1 MEDPPAVY
9 GGPCPLPR
17 LGFWLS
23 QWLFS
28 ICTRF
33 IHGSQVPV
41 SWPWWCF
48 VTQLNRP
55 GLAWCCV
62 PTDVIIVVP
71 PPSPFSPQMLPGR
84 VALATQGCTLPPGLS
99 VPWSWASSRQHR
111 SQRQLVPR
119 D

>member
-1 MEDPPAVY
+1 MEDPPTVY
-9 GGPCPLPR
+9 GGLCPLPQ
-17 LGFWLS
+17 LGSRLS

-48 VTQLNRP
+48 VPQLNPP

-62 PTDVIIVVP
+62 PTDAIIVVP
-71 PPSPFSPQMLPGR
+71 PPCPFSPHMLPGQ
-84 VALATQGCTLPPGLS
+84 VALVTQGRTLPPGLS
-99 VPWSWASSRQHR
+99 VPGSWASSRQHR
-111 SQRQLVPR
+111 SQRQPVPR